1 MGIFNKLSTL
11 VRSNLNDLIARA
23 EDPEKMLNQVI
34 LDMREQLTKAKQEV
48 AVAIAD
54 ERRLKAQVEEEFKQS
69 QDWERRAMLAV
80 RQERDD
86 LARQALLRQQE
97 HGERAQTLHE
107 TWQKHAQETEKLK
120 DALRQLN
127 TKIEEARRKKNLLIA
142 QQKRA
147 QAQKRIHETMSGLSD
162 KSAFDA
168 FDRMAERIQENERRA
183 LAAAEVSDELSGDPL
198 EREFAALD
206 KGGGDADMR
215 LLDLKQKMG
224 MLPPAPPAGSRA
236 LPGGDQQRLGA
247 GAAPG
252 QGQAQP
258 GGQSADQTQS
268 FGGDR
273 TQALGVDD
281 TRPMAPAQAPDHIRD
296 AELLSEFEAL
306 EEEER
311 GRP

>member
-11 VRSNLNDLIARA
+11 IRSNLNDLIARA

-54 ERRLKAQVEEEFKQS
+54 ERRLKAQVEEEFKQA

-80 RQERDD
+80 RQDRDD

-97 HGERAQTLHE
+97 HGERAQSLHE
-107 TWQKHAQETEKLK
+107 TWQRQAQETEKLK

-162 KSAFDA
+162 KSAFEA

-183 LAAAEVSDELSGDPL
+183 LAAAEVSEDLSGDPL

-206 KGGGDADMR
+206 KGGDADMR

-224 MLPPAPPAGSRA
+224 MLPPAAPAADRQLQGGS
-236 LPGGDQQRLGA
+236 QQRLGA
-247 GAAPG
+247 GTAPG
-252 QGQAQP
+252 QAVA
-258 GGQSADQTQS
+258 ADQTQG

-273 TQALGVDD
+273 TQALGADD
-281 TRPMAPAQAPDHIRD
+281 TRPMAPAQAPDHVRD